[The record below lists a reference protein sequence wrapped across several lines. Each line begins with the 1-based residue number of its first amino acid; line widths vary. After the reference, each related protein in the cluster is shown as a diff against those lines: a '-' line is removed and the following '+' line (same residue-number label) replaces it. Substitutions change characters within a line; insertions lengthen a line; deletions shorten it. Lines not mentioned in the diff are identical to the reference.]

1 MKEEIKRKLI
11 QIAAFGFSNSDVP
24 NFAGGRIYQG
34 KWKQFC
40 NPGMNCYSCPAAKL
54 ACPIGAMQAVS
65 GSSNF
70 QFSFYVVGFIL
81 ALGVLCGRWI
91 CGFVCPFG
99 LLQELL
105 YKIPFPIRKRIWKPL
120 TYLKYFLLVVFVLWM
135 PVFVTG
141 ALGIGA
147 PAYCE
152 YICPVGMLEGG
163 IPLLSTHE
171 ELFQTMGGITLL
183 KSVILA
189 LTIVGCLVTERFF
202 CKVLCPLGAIY
213 GLCNKISFYR
223 LSLQKSSCIHC
234 KKCSVCCPMDIDPVK
249 EQNSAECIRCKKC
262 CSVCPTSAL
271 RFGYRR
277 GTEKAASSATNLV
290 QKTEER
296 R

>member
-11 QIAAFGFSNSDVP
+11 QIAAFGFSNSDVS

-171 ELFQTMGGITLL
+171 ELFHSSAKCFVRWGRFTDCAI
-183 KSVILA
+183 KSVFTA
-189 LTIVGCLVTERFF
+189 
-202 CKVLCPLGAIY
+202 CP
-213 GLCNKISFYR
+213 CR
-223 LSLQKSSCIHC
+223 SLPVSTVKSA
-234 KKCSVCCPMDIDPVK
+234 V
-249 EQNSAECIRCKKC
+249 SAVRWTLIR
-262 CSVCPTSAL
+262 
-271 RFGYRR
+271 
-277 GTEKAASSATNLV
+277 
-290 QKTEER
+290 
-296 R
+296 

>member
-11 QIAAFGFSNSDVP
+11 QIAAFGFSNSDVS

-40 NPGMNCYSCPAAKL
+40 NPGMNC
-54 ACPIGAMQAVS
+54 
-65 GSSNF
+65 
-70 QFSFYVVGFIL
+70 YVVGFIL

-277 GTEKAASSATNLV
+277 GTQEAASVATNLV